1 MSTSA
6 PSHPVSLKIPAIG
19 ITSAN
24 IPASHQFTSLMDLV
38 IKLNPL
44 VTRFAMAMTYAYRG
58 NASSHITNVLTLVG
72 FVAVMIFILSILLS
86 TPYLTDSGPL
96 SSKSHTIMI
105 IGITILATIF
115 SLIVTSRMRHLF
127 LQNVNATL
135 TNMARRPEDAIID
148 TEELKRLDRRWR
160 CILSIDSASEKL
172 QNYAV
177 VLAYAFCALP
187 I

>member
-1 MSTSA
+1 
-6 PSHPVSLKIPAIG
+6 
-19 ITSAN
+19 
-24 IPASHQFTSLMDLV
+24 MDLV

-58 NASSHITNVLTLVG
+58 NASSHIANVLTLVG

-96 SSKSHTIMI
+96 SFKSHTIMI

-127 LQNVNATL
+127 LRNINATL
-135 TNMARRPEDAIID
+135 TNMARRPEDASID
-148 TEELKRLDRRWR
+148 TEFKRLDRRWR
-160 CILSIDSASEKL
+160 GILSIDSASDKL

-177 VLAYAFCALP
+177 VLVYAFCALP
-187 I
+187 V